1 MLTLNGKNKR
11 HDGGGVKPRQPTT
24 KGNTMS
30 KFKRDIM
37 IIPNKLYGELVVNC
51 YVSGGL
57 AIVKVVNRWDIH
69 HHASGTP
76 IFVNL
81 SRPTLIEAKAIAN
94 RLLDLPIDWEKPG
107 ADLMKAVREHAD
119 AIREIA
125 K

>member
-1 MLTLNGKNKR
+1 
-11 HDGGGVKPRQPTT
+11 
-24 KGNTMS
+24 MS

-37 IIPNKLYGELVVNC
+37 TIRHKLKGDLHGDLDVNC
-51 YVSGGL
+51 YVFKGI
-57 AIVKVVNRWDIH
+57 AIAKKYTRWNIY
-69 HHASGTP
+69 HHASGTS

-81 SRPTLIEAKAIAN
+81 SRPTLIEAKAIAT
-94 RLLDLPIDWEKPG
+94 RLLALPIDWEKPE

>member
-1 MLTLNGKNKR
+1 
-11 HDGGGVKPRQPTT
+11 
-24 KGNTMS
+24 MS

-57 AIVKVVNRWDIH
+57 AIVKVVNRWDIY
-69 HHASGTP
+69 HHASGKP
-76 IFVNL
+76 IFANL
-81 SRPTLIEAKAIAN
+81 SRPTLPEAKSIAN
-94 RLLDLPIDWEKPG
+94 RLLDLPIDWGKSE
-107 ADLMKAVREHAD
+107 ADLMQAVREHAD